1 MSILSIGV
9 GTGKLL
15 NATAGVLDIFG
26 SHSDNCSVIGI
37 PVGFTI
43 SSESGKEPIS
53 GGFVGYADLGRMSNC
68 NVENIKKVASD
79 QIAGGF
85 VGKTSFEYLANPFLT
100 IRRFS
105 STRGTISAIVPKA
118 TISK

>member
-1 MSILSIGV
+1 MFIVNGVSGALLHCIDFRVATEAGV

-79 QIAGGF
+79 QIA
-85 VGKTSFEYLANPFLT
+85 
-100 IRRFS
+100 
-105 STRGTISAIVPKA
+105 
-118 TISK
+118 